1 MITNFCLKIID
12 PLLGWSLH
20 VPRFAVLALL
30 AVCTAVVLTGVR
42 KFTTNQGRLGRAKAD
57 KARLKELL
65 RAAKQ
70 AGDKEAVKRY
80 RATIGEIGAVG
91 MKAELLPLA
100 ASLIPIA
107 LLATWAFSRI
117 GYEPL
122 RGTEPVTIKAY
133 FAASEIGNLVHI
145 VPPAGL
151 EAKSRWIQKI
161 GEDKDASGKVV
172 GGLATWR
179 VRATAGGGEFVL
191 PVRYKGQ
198 TFEKALLIGGYK
210 YAEPVQAY
218 EKAGGGKAVCEAIQI
233 EMTEYKPLGFV
244 PGFPRIGLPPW
255 IIGYLILV
263 IPLSFLLKPVL
274 RIY

>member
-1 MITNFCLKIID
+1 MNFCVTLMD
-12 PLLGWSLH
+12 YVLGWSLH
-20 VPRFAVLALL
+20 LPHVAILALL

-42 KFTTNQGRLGRAKAD
+42 KFTTNQDLLGRAKAD
-57 KARLKELL
+57 KARLKVLM

-80 RATIGEIGAVG
+80 RATNGEIGAVG

-117 GYEPL
+117 GYEPPL
-122 RGTEPVTIKAY
+122 GGEPVTIKAY
-133 FAASEIGNLVHI
+133 FATSEIGNLVHI

-151 EAKSRWIQKI
+151 EAKSGWIQKI
-161 GEDKDASGKVV
+161 GEDKDAGGKVA
-172 GGLATWR
+172 GGLATWQ
-179 VRATAGGGEFVL
+179 VRATGGGGSFVL
-191 PVRYKGQ
+191 PVRYKGE
-198 TFEKALLIGGYK
+198 TFEKALLIDGYK

-218 EKAGGGKAVCEAIQI
+218 EKAGGEKAACEAIQI
-233 EMTEYKPLGFV
+233 DLPEYKPLGIV
-244 PGFPRIGLPPW
+244 PGFSKIGLPPW

-274 RIY
+274 RIH